1 MALKWL
7 ISKTK
12 RFLPIMAVISFANAI
27 YAIFS
32 VVFAL
37 LSKGIIDA
45 AIIRDRAQLTQYAVG
60 MFVAILLAFIIRIF
74 SNGSTEWMRARLEI
88 QFRNQLLASMLQKEF
103 TEVGK
108 YHSGERMNRMMN
120 DIQIVCEGVTTI
132 VPSLVMLS
140 TKGICAIIVL
150 FILSPRFTIVFFVSG
165 VIMIAVTAVLRGRM
179 KALHKEVQE
188 KGGVVRSFLQE
199 SLESILFVKV
209 FSAQKKILYKAGNLQ
224 EDYFHAQMKRRT
236 CSILAGA
243 GVGIAFELA
252 YLCAL
257 IMGAGGLF
265 AETMTYGTLTAILQL
280 VGQVQQPFVNLSG
293 ILPKYYSMLASAERV
308 IEFEELPEELCIEKQ
323 NEVISFSKI
332 VVRDLAFSYGRN
344 TILKD
349 MNLTLH
355 KGDFLSITGRSGEG
369 KSTLFLLLLGA
380 YQPSKGSLFLKQNN
394 GEQIPID
401 ASTRCKFTYVPEEN
415 H

>member
-120 DIQIVCEGVTTI
+120 DIQIVCEGDRK
-132 VPSLVMLS
+132 S
-140 TKGICAIIVL
+140 
-150 FILSPRFTIVFFVSG
+150 
-165 VIMIAVTAVLRGRM
+165 
-179 KALHKEVQE
+179 
-188 KGGVVRSFLQE
+188 VV
-199 SLESILFVKV
+199 
-209 FSAQKKILYKAGNLQ
+209 
-224 EDYFHAQMKRRT
+224 
-236 CSILAGA
+236 
-243 GVGIAFELA
+243 
-252 YLCAL
+252 
-257 IMGAGGLF
+257 
-265 AETMTYGTLTAILQL
+265 
-280 VGQVQQPFVNLSG
+280 
-293 ILPKYYSMLASAERV
+293 
-308 IEFEELPEELCIEKQ
+308 
-323 NEVISFSKI
+323 
-332 VVRDLAFSYGRN
+332 
-344 TILKD
+344 
-349 MNLTLH
+349 
-355 KGDFLSITGRSGEG
+355 
-369 KSTLFLLLLGA
+369 
-380 YQPSKGSLFLKQNN
+380 
-394 GEQIPID
+394 
-401 ASTRCKFTYVPEEN
+401 
-415 H
+415 